1 MSQTMHVLQKLKM
14 PLNALSDSVVDQ
26 HAINFWIQK
35 LNPVWSL
42 NQPLGKIVHKE
53 NAAQDMLSLKIQVNR
68 LFKFGEAGQHHPVY
82 VVVNGIRYER
92 SYSLTRVD
100 AQHVLLTVKK
110 VNAGKVSTWLTEQA
124 QVGDVIEFGQPYG
137 DMTLPAQTSPLILLA
152 AGSGIT
158 PMLSMLE
165 SLSKKGELSA
175 PVMLWYWVKKDQD
188 AAFKAR
194 FEELA
199 QKYANFSFHVYATQ
213 EQPAAARLDETYLTD
228 LQNLENSIVYCC
240 GPSGFVSKA
249 EQLFAQAKQFK
260 GEAFSMSL
268 ADLSDTGFIN
278 VTLTQS
284 KKIVSIPKGK
294 SILVSLEQQ
303 NIKPTHGCRMGICN
317 KCACN
322 KVEGSTKNLVNG
334 AQNTEPGNLLKI
346 CINSAQTDLVI
357 DL

>member
-1 MSQTMHVLQKLKM
+1 MKM
-14 PLNALSDSVVDQ
+14 QALAKRKSPIDFFKESVIDQ
-26 HAINFWIQK
+26 HAINFWMQK
-35 LNPVWSL
+35 LNPIWSL

-53 NAAQDMLSLKIQVNR
+53 NAAQDMVSLKIQVNR
-68 LFKFGEAGQHHPVY
+68 LFQFGEAGQHHPVY
-82 VVVNGIRYER
+82 VVVDGIRYER
-92 SYSLTRVD
+92 SYSLTQLD
-100 AQHVLLTVKK
+100 QQHVLLTVKK
-110 VNAGKVSTWLTEQA
+110 VNAGKASTWFAEQA

-137 DMTLPAQTSPLILLA
+137 DMTLPAQASPLILLA

-175 PVMLWYWVKKDQD
+175 PVSLWYWVKKDQD

-199 QKYANFSFHVYATQ
+199 QKHANFSFQIFATQ
-213 EQPAAARLDETYLTD
+213 EQPAEARLDETYLTN
-228 LQNLENSIVYCC
+228 LQNLENSTVYCC
-240 GPSGFVSKA
+240 GPSGFVSTA
-249 EQLFAQAKQFK
+249 EQLFASAKMFK

-268 ADLSDTGFIN
+268 DDQSDTGFVN

-284 KKIVSIPKGK
+284 KKMVSIPKGQ